1 MPAGQRSRY
10 PKAMESADVVIVG
23 GGIMGC
29 ALAYQLA
36 KRDVDVLLLEREA
49 LGSQSTG
56 KCAGGVRQQFS
67 MEANVRLQRMAVK
80 ILEGFEQE
88 TGHLADFRQI
98 GYLFVLTQPQQ
109 VEDFQHN
116 MEMWHRVGL
125 TEARWVD
132 PAEAA
137 RMVPVLNVE
146 DVLGCT
152 FCPSDGIASPA
163 DVTSGY
169 ASAARRLGAR
179 LKEGV
184 EVTGIDVAAGR
195 VQGVRTSG
203 GDIAT
208 RLVINCAGAWSAS
221 IGRMAGLEIPVLPYR
236 RHIAVTGTF
245 PALPRT
251 NPMTVDFQTS
261 LYFHPEGDGVVIG
274 MSDREEPP
282 GFSTDVNWPFL
293 ERRCEQTAR
302 RAPILPGAGVKT
314 AWSGLYESTPD
325 HQAILG
331 PVPEL
336 DGFWCACGFSGH
348 GFMHAPGAALLL
360 TELLLDRRSE
370 IDIAPFAFTRFAQ
383 GSLVRERNVI

>member
-1 MPAGQRSRY
+1 V
-10 PKAMESADVVIVG
+10 ESADVVIVG

-29 ALAYQLA
+29 ALAYHLA
-36 KRDVDVLLLEREA
+36 RRDVDVLLLERET

-67 MEANVRLQRMAVK
+67 MEANVRLQRLAVR
-80 ILEGFEQE
+80 LFEDFERE
-88 TGHLADFRQI
+88 TGHPADFRQI
-98 GYLFVLTQPQQ
+98 GYLFVLTLPQH
-109 VEDFQHN
+109 VEDFRHN

-132 PAEAA
+132 PDEAA

-152 FCPSDGIASPA
+152 YCPTDGVASPA

-169 ASAARRLGAR
+169 AAAARRHGAR
-179 LKEGV
+179 IKEGV
-184 EVTGIDVAAGR
+184 EVVGADVSGGR
-195 VQGVRTSG
+195 VQGVRTSA
-203 GDIAT
+203 GDVAT
-208 RLVINCAGAWSAS
+208 RVLFNCAGAWSAS

-245 PALPRT
+245 PQVPRT

-261 LYFHPEGDGVVIG
+261 LYFHPEGDGVLIG
-274 MSDREEPP
+274 MSDRTDPP
-282 GFSTDVNWPFL
+282 GYVTDVNWEFL
-293 ERRCEQTAR
+293 EKMLEQATR
-302 RAPILPGAGVKT
+302 RAPALASAGIKT
-314 AWSGLYESTPD
+314 AWAGLYETTPD

-331 PVPEL
+331 PVPEV
-336 DGFWCACGFSGH
+336 DGFWCAAGFSGH
-348 GFMHAPGAALLL
+348 GFMQAPAAALLL
-360 TELLLDRRSE
+360 SQLLLDHRSE
-370 IDIAPFAFTRFAQ
+370 VDISPFAFTRFAV

>member
-1 MPAGQRSRY
+1 
-10 PKAMESADVVIVG
+10 METADVVIAG
-23 GGIMGC
+23 GGIAGC

-36 KRDVDVLLLEREA
+36 KRKVDVVLLERET

-67 MEANVRLQRMAVK
+67 MEANVRLQRMSVQM
-80 ILEGFEQE
+80 LREFEQE
-88 TGHLADFRQI
+88 TGHPADFRQI

-109 VEDFQHN
+109 VEDFRHN
-116 MEMWHRVGL
+116 MEMWHRVGV

-132 PAEAA
+132 ATEAG

-163 DVTSGY
+163 DVTAGY
-169 ASAARRLGAR
+169 AAAARRLGAR

-208 RLVINCAGAWSAS
+208 RLMFNCAGAWSAS

-245 PALPRT
+245 PAVPRT
-251 NPMTVDFQTS
+251 TPMTIDFQTS
-261 LYFHPEGDGVVIG
+261 LYFHPEGDGVLIG
-274 MSDREEPP
+274 MTDRSEQP
-282 GFSTDVNWPFL
+282 GFGTDVNWEFL
-293 ERRCEQTAR
+293 AKMFEQAAW
-302 RAPILPGAGVKT
+302 RAPALAGAGVKT
-314 AWSGLYESTPD
+314 AWSGLYEITPD

-331 PVPEL
+331 PIGEL
-336 DGFWCACGFSGH
+336 EGFWCAAGFSGH
-348 GFMHAPGAALLL
+348 GFMQAPAAALLV
-360 TELLLDRRSE
+360 TQLLMDHRSD
-370 IDIAPFAFTRFAQ
+370 IDITSFAFDRFAR
-383 GSLVRERNVI
+383 GGLVAEKNVI

>member
-1 MPAGQRSRY
+1 
-10 PKAMESADVVIVG
+10 MESADVVIVG

-29 ALAYQLA
+29 ALAYQLS
-36 KRDVDVLLLEREA
+36 KRNVDVLVLERET

-67 MEANVRLQRMAVK
+67 SEGNVRLQQKSVAM
-80 ILEGFEQE
+80 LEHFEE
-88 TGHLADFRQI
+88 EVGHPADFRQI
-98 GYLFVLTQPQQ
+98 GYLFVLTHPQH
-109 VEDFQHN
+109 VEDFGHN
-116 MEMWHRVGL
+116 MEMWHRIGL

-132 PAEAA
+132 AADAA
-137 RMVPVLNVE
+137 RMVPILNVE

-169 ASAARRLGAR
+169 AAAARRHGAR

-184 EVTGIDVAAGR
+184 AVTGIDVGSGR
-195 VQGVRTSG
+195 VQGVRTTA

-208 RLVINCAGAWSAS
+208 RLVFSCAGAWSAS

-245 PALPRT
+245 PAVPRN

-261 LYFHPEGDGVVIG
+261 LYFHPEGDGVLIG

-282 GFSTDVNWPFL
+282 GFVTDVNWDFL
-293 ERRCEQTAR
+293 EKMFAQAAR
-302 RAPILPGAGVKT
+302 RAPASPRSPSSSWRNSAVCRASVGDGSIGRSMSISLPSGASR
-314 AWSGLYESTPD
+314 AS
-325 HQAILG
+325 A
-331 PVPEL
+331 
-336 DGFWCACGFSGH
+336 
-348 GFMHAPGAALLL
+348 
-360 TELLLDRRSE
+360 
-370 IDIAPFAFTRFAQ
+370 
-383 GSLVRERNVI
+383 

>member
-1 MPAGQRSRY
+1 
-10 PKAMESADVVIVG
+10 METADVVIAG
-23 GGIMGC
+23 GGIAGC

-36 KRDVDVLLLEREA
+36 KRKVDVVLLERET

-67 MEANVRLQRMAVK
+67 MEANVRLQRLSLQM
-80 ILEGFEQE
+80 LLDFEQE
-88 TGHLADFRQI
+88 TGHPADFRQI

-109 VEDFQHN
+109 VEDFRFN
-116 MEMWHRVGL
+116 MEMWHRVGV

-132 PAEAA
+132 AAEAA
-137 RMVPVLNVE
+137 RMVPVLSVE

-169 ASAARRLGAR
+169 AAAARRLGAR

-184 EVTGIDVAAGR
+184 AVTGIDVAAGR
-195 VQGVRTSG
+195 VQGVRTSE

-208 RLVINCAGAWSAS
+208 RLVFNCAGAWSAS

-236 RHIAVTGTF
+236 RHIAVTAAF

-251 NPMTVDFQTS
+251 TPMTVDFHTS
-261 LYFHPEGDGVVIG
+261 LYFHPEGDGVLIG
-274 MSDREEPP
+274 MTDRSEQP
-282 GFSTDVNWPFL
+282 GYGTDVNWEFL
-293 ERRCEQTAR
+293 EKMFEQAAR
-302 RAPILPGAGVKT
+302 RAPALAGAGVKT
-314 AWSGLYESTPD
+314 AWAGLYEITPD

-331 PVPEL
+331 PMGEL
-336 DGFWCACGFSGH
+336 EGFWCAAGFSGH
-348 GFMHAPGAALLL
+348 GFMQAPAAALLL
-360 TELLLDRRSE
+360 TQLLMDHQSE
-370 IDIAPFAFTRFAQ
+370 IDISSFAFDRFAR
-383 GSLVRERNVI
+383 GVLVKEKNVI

>member
-1 MPAGQRSRY
+1 
-10 PKAMESADVVIVG
+10 MESADVVIAG

-36 KRDVDVLLLEREA
+36 KRKVDVVLLERET

-67 MEANVRLQRMAVK
+67 TEPNVRLQRMSVK
-80 ILEGFEQE
+80 MLEAFEHD
-88 TGHLADFRQI
+88 TGHPADFRQI
-98 GYLFVLTQPQQ
+98 GYLFVFTQPQQ
-109 VEDFQHN
+109 VEDFRDN
-116 MEMWHRVGL
+116 MDMWHRVGL

-137 RMVPVLNVE
+137 KMVPVLNID
-146 DVLGCT
+146 DVIGCT
-152 FCPSDGIASPA
+152 FCPTDGIASPA

-184 EVTGIDVAAGR
+184 EVTGIDVASGR
-195 VQGVRTSG
+195 VQGVRTSA

-208 RLVINCAGAWSAS
+208 RMVVNCAGAWSAS
-221 IGRMAGLEIPVLPYR
+221 IGRLVGLEIPVLPYR

-251 NPMTVDFQTS
+251 TPMTVDFQTS
-261 LYFHPEGDGVVIG
+261 LYFHPEGDGVLIG
-274 MSDREEPP
+274 MSDRSEPP
-282 GFSTDVNWPFL
+282 GFGTDVNWEFL
-293 ERRCEQTAR
+293 EKMFDQAAR
-302 RAPILPGAGVKT
+302 RAPALASAGVKT
-314 AWSGLYESTPD
+314 AWAGLYESTPD

-331 PVPEL
+331 PVAEL
-336 DGFWCACGFSGH
+336 EGFWCAAGFSGH
-348 GFMHAPGAALLL
+348 GFMQAPAAALLV
-360 TELLLDRRSE
+360 TQLLLDHKSD
-370 IDIAPFAFTRFAQ
+370 IDISPFAFERFAR
-383 GSLVRERNVI
+383 GALVTERNVI